1 MIAAKLINDIRGEVA
16 DPDKDRWSDAR
27 LLVLLSQAQVELAL
41 ETRVLISRK
50 TIPVIVGKAEYSID
64 ENTELVLRVHNENG
78 PVELLSHFEMD
89 DEKPQW
95 EFETGPTVQKV
106 IYDLLSPNKL
116 ILYPIPSLATDA
128 EQYTFEAGNGSSFV
142 GGELLGVVTS
152 IDNYS
157 FNSPFGV
164 VANLIQPGVEEFFDS
179 PFGVVTSISES
190 TSKLTVQ
197 YARRPKELTSVNSE
211 LELSESFREALLHL
225 TVFRALTADI
235 DARAN
240 ALADKHY
247 KLYSMQLTRLKNN
260 KAHNQVKGNN
270 ARLVTRNPYAS

>member
-16 DPDKDRWSDAR
+16 DPNKERWSDAR

-50 TIPVIVGKAEYSID
+50 TLPVVTGKAEYFID

-78 PVELLSHFEMD
+78 PIELLSHFEMD
-89 DEKPQW
+89 DKKLAW
-95 EFETGPTVQKV
+95 EFETGPVVQKV
-106 IYDLLSPNKL
+106 IYDLLSPNRL
-116 ILYPIPSLATDA
+116 ILYPIPSLAADA
-128 EQYTFEAGNGSSFV
+128 EQYTFEAGDNSFV
-142 GGELLGVVTS
+142 GGELLGVVTG

-164 VANLIQPGVEEFFDS
+164 VANLVQPGIEESFDS

-190 TSKLTVQ
+190 TSKLTIQ

-211 LELSESFREALLHL
+211 LELSESFKEALLHL

-235 DARAN
+235 DAKAN

-247 KLYSMQLTRLKNN
+247 KLYSMQLARLKNN

-270 ARLVTRNPYAS
+270 ARLVVRNPYAS